1 MATKTRLLIV
11 DDEPLFRDALVA
23 EFARDGVEATAVG
36 GVAAARAVLERCAF
50 DIVLLDQ
57 RLPDGDGLEVVPAAL
72 AANDAVKLL
81 LMTAFPSYD
90 HAVQALRRG
99 VHDYL
104 SKPVDVAEVRHAVA
118 ALRRTAEL
126 ERIAEV
132 HRLEVTRDEAG
143 ALFVGSSAHA
153 HDIRRL
159 VRRAQETSANVL
171 ITGETGTGKTLVAK
185 AIHYGSAR
193 AGRPFIGVN
202 CAALPETLVEA
213 ELFGVEKGA
222 YTGAVQ
228 RRGLIEL
235 AEGGTLFLDEIAET
249 PPGTQAK
256 LLGVIE
262 DRQVRRLGSE
272 RSRAVDVR
280 IIAATNQPP
289 PDATADGKLRRD
301 LFYRLNVISI
311 ALPPLRERRD
321 DIPLLCERLLAE
333 LAPGRRAQV
342 APDDFPFLMQYAFP
356 GNVRE
361 LRNILER
368 CLILEDGPWL
378 HPSRLIE
385 PAETHRPAP
394 QPASAA
400 AEEVIRP
407 LETVVREHILA
418 AYARHAGNLTR
429 TAQALGVSLSTLRRK
444 LAEYGRLPSPTPP
457 APANAASR
465 PRRPSKLHTDDRDF
479 NLR

>member
-23 EFARDGVEATAVG
+23 EFARDGLEATAVG
-36 GVAAARAVLERCAF
+36 SVAAAHAALEQCAF

-81 LMTAFPSYD
+81 MMTAFPSYD
-90 HAVQALRRG
+90 HAVRALRRG

-118 ALRRTAEL
+118 LLRRTAEL
-126 ERIAEV
+126 EQIAEV
-132 HRLEVTRDEAG
+132 HHRKVTRDEAD
-143 ALFVGSSAHA
+143 ALFVGNSAHA
-153 HDIRRL
+153 HNIRRL
-159 VRRAQETSANVL
+159 VQRAQATSANVL

-185 AIHYGSAR
+185 TIHYGSTRAR
-193 AGRPFIGVN
+193 QPFISVN

-235 AEGGTLFLDEIAET
+235 AEGGTLFLDEIAEM

-272 RSRAVDVR
+272 RSRDVDVR

-289 PDATADGKLRRD
+289 PDATADGKFRRD

-321 DIPLLCERLLAE
+321 DIPLLCERLLTE
-333 LAPGRRAQV
+333 LAPGRRVQV
-342 APDDFPFLMQYAFP
+342 APDDFPFFMQYAFP

-378 HPSRLIE
+378 HPSRLLE
-385 PAETHRPAP
+385 PAETHHPTLKPAF
-394 QPASAA
+394 ARDESA
-400 AEEVIRP
+400 IRP
-407 LETVVREHILA
+407 LEAVVREHILA
-418 AYARHAGNLTR
+418 AYARHEGNLTR

-444 LAEYGRLPSPTPP
+444 LTEYGKLPSPTPP
-457 APANAASR
+457 ARLNEGSSPPSTVKT
-465 PRRPSKLHTDDRDF
+465 RRRQP
-479 NLR
+479 